1 MRMRATNATHAFYTY
16 DPDADAESSASLE
29 VP

>member
-1 MRMRATNATHAFYTY
+1 VTNATHAFYTY
-16 DPDADAESSASLE
+16 NPDANVETSASLP